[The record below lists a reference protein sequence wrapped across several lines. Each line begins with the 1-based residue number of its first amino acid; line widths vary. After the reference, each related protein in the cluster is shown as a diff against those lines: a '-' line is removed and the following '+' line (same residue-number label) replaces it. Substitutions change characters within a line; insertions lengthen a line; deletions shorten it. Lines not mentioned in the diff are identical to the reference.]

1 MTPVRSVLFASAI
14 SLATAAAFAGD
25 YPSSGAT
32 APEMS
37 SAPSQV
43 FERLDINN
51 DDRIGAQE
59 AKADPALDSV
69 FEEADVNNT
78 NSIDR
83 QELAD
88 AMRAYNNPSG
98 ALFSS
103 FDVDSDGAISWQEA
117 QLDRDLAHV
126 FGTVDADRS
135 SALTPDEFNNAVALV
150 GSDSAPGRS

>member
-1 MTPVRSVLFASAI
+1 MTPVRSVFLASAI
-14 SLATAAAFAGD
+14 SLVTGAAFAGD
-25 YPSSGAT
+25 YPSAGA
-32 APEMS
+32 
-37 SAPSQV
+37 SAPGQV
-43 FERLDINN
+43 FERLDTNN

-88 AMRAYNNPSG
+88 AMRAYDNPSG
-98 ALFSS
+98 SLFSS

-117 QLDRDLAHV
+117 QLDPDLAYV

-135 SALTPDEFNNAVALV
+135 SALTPDGFNNAVALV
-150 GSDSAPGRS
+150 ASDSAPGRS